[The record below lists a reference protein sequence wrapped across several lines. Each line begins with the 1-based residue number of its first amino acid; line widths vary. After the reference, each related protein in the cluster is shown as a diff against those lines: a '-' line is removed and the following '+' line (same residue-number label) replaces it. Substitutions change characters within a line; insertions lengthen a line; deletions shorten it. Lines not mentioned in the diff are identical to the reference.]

1 MANYSLIVGSKFQP
15 LSYQEILAPV
25 QSATE
30 AHIKSQD
37 ELAMLEASSEALR
50 NRALAEADQDWAKRY
65 NMYTNALNE
74 ASESLATQGL
84 NPDVRNKLLNA
95 RRDYFSSVQP
105 ALQALAQQQAITD
118 SQWKQDPA
126 KRMVYGEL
134 PTIQQLIANPELKP
148 VGFSGQEVYQ
158 SALTSGKSASTK
170 KVADIIKKSP
180 VLQGYI
186 EQWKTVGYKQG
197 DIDKFVAL
205 NPEIKK
211 LIDTVKQEHGGFDGL
226 TKSGKERMEAE
237 IVKGLY
243 DGAIYNQDRKLEFN
257 KYEAELREAKRKQ
270 DETEIIPTPKANV
283 VQRTALYG
291 NPDYDYKERV
301 AEENRAKFFEKNNN
315 IIEIIG
321 YLADKAEKENIKN
334 IQNIPDGILSSKEF
348 KNFMK
353 DMKGYV
359 GSDALTYGNMKK
371 AYAHYLEYYAPS
383 GSEATPTIYDM
394 MRGREMVS
402 DYAKGETQNAVRT
415 ALKNNTSKSYNHTW
429 ENGELKE
436 KTGFF
441 GGKEEVNIDKLKDF
455 KVVDNALK
463 GQIYIESTDD
473 SGETVRFP
481 LDKAVNETV
490 VYALKQNNKKRH
502 EILKL
507 ANEGKLAAYFNKKY
521 KTNLTEEEALYMMRN
536 DWGNLVDEYREILA
550 DLFPYNKHEANKNKS
565 VTR

>member
-118 SQWKQDPA
+118 YQWKQDPA

-134 PTIQQLIANPELKP
+134 PTIQQLIANPEMKP
-148 VGFSGQEVYQ
+148 VGFSGHEVYQ
-158 SALTSGKSASTK
+158 NAMNSGKSASTK
-170 KVADIIKKSP
+170 KVTDIIKKSP

-197 DIDKFVAL
+197 DIDKFVAV

-211 LIDTVKQEHGGFDGL
+211 LIDTVKQEYGGFEGL
-226 TKSGKERMEAE
+226 TKAGKERMEAE

-243 DGAIYNQDRKLEFN
+243 DGALYNQDRKLEFN
-257 KYEAELREAKRKQ
+257 KYEAELREAKRRQ

-321 YLADKAEKENIKN
+321 YLADKADKENIKN
-334 IQNIPDGILSSKEF
+334 IQNIPEGILSSKEF

-402 DYAKGETQNAVRT
+402 DYAEGETQTAVRT
-415 ALKNNTSKSYNHTW
+415 ALKNNTSKSYNHVW
-429 ENGELKE
+429 DNGELKE

-463 GQIYIESTDD
+463 GKIYIESTDD
-473 SGETVRFP
+473 SGNTVKFP

-490 VYALKQNNKKRH
+490 VHALKQNNRKRH

-507 ANEGKLAAYFNKKY
+507 ANEGKLAAYLNKKY

-536 DWGNLVDEYREILA
+536 DWGNLIDEYREILS
-550 DLFPYNKHEANKNKS
+550 DLFPYNKHEANKNHS